1 MLRPLQILAMT
12 LCLLPSPAARAQ
24 CPGDVDGDG
33 AVGINDF
40 LALLGAWGSIG
51 GPADLDND
59 GVVGIQDFLLLLGNW
74 GPCPIPAP
82 YPAPPTIVVYNE
94 NYPDLDG
101 NGVNDALEIAEYYV
115 SSRGLDASALC
126 GVRLPT
132 GDYAT
137 PAELLGARA
146 TVVEDCICSFVSQE
160 VQQSSGC
167 DLANPGALESIRDG
181 SPITHMVLIKGIPV
195 RLFAVNWSDQGDTD
209 KQGPSFGFYLSYL
222 VYHAGD
228 IFADSDLIESL
239 SYPMVSESTLG
250 YVPPINPAQHRMLA
264 YGYVEGMTT
273 QRAVALIEDL
283 ARRYGPRAAV
293 WRYDPLLITSLTP
306 PAWHRRT
313 FTRLARAISG
323 SVDEVV
329 FSFAHIY
336 AKTKANLTH
345 AAGRHG
351 FTWDDPPEA
360 EKRALL
366 ADLAGIA
373 RGFGLHP
380 TLCAQP
386 EFLGPGIEPARC
398 IDAARLSDLAGR
410 PLGAR
415 TKGNRPGCLC
425 AESRDIGAYDSCPH
439 GCVYCYAVRKPG
451 LAKRGY
457 RAHDPDSPFLIA
469 PQTAGTA
476 GAGAAD

>member
-1 MLRPLQILAMT
+1 MPEGAPPGAMSIPMNSGGAPRRDRKRWPRPQAAIVSASYRSDIPAFYGDWFMRRLDAGFCRVVNPYGGQIHEIPLTRERVEGFVFWTRNPGPFGAALAEVAGRGYPFVVQMTVTGYPRPLETSVLA
-12 LCLLPSPAARAQ
+12 P
-24 CPGDVDGDG
+24 
-33 AVGINDF
+33 
-40 LALLGAWGSIG
+40 
-51 GPADLDND
+51 
-59 GVVGIQDFLLLLGNW
+59 
-74 GPCPIPAP
+74 
-82 YPAPPTIVVYNE
+82 E
-94 NYPDLDG
+94 
-101 NGVNDALEIAEYYV
+101 
-115 SSRGLDASALC
+115 
-126 GVRLPT
+126 
-132 GDYAT
+132 
-137 PAELLGARA
+137 
-146 TVVEDCICSFVSQE
+146 
-160 VQQSSGC
+160 
-167 DLANPGALESIRDG
+167 
-181 SPITHMVLIKGIPV
+181 
-195 RLFAVNWSDQGDTD
+195 
-209 KQGPSFGFYLSYL
+209 
-222 VYHAGD
+222 
-228 IFADSDLIESL
+228 
-239 SYPMVSESTLG
+239 
-250 YVPPINPAQHRMLA
+250 
-264 YGYVEGMTT
+264 
-273 QRAVALIEDL
+273 RAVALIEGL

-306 PAWHRRT
+306 PEWHRRT

-323 SVDEVV
+323 NVDEVV

-386 EFLGPGIEPARC
+386 ELLGPGIEPARC

-476 GAGAAD
+476 GRAGAGAAD